1 MRIDPKETVAGYP
14 ALLVRGV
21 LRRLRSD
28 VHWDLARLEAVAAL
42 PAAEVRDFVKAL
54 VAAGLAEA
62 AGSSLWSITQ
72 AGQTLSSATAA
83 PRVTRATAERA
94 LREFLDR
101 VDRVNRD
108 RYYLGRVAAV
118 VLFGSMLKPE
128 VARLSDVDVAVE
140 IVPKEANLERARA
153 QNEKRAIEVEGRGR
167 RFRGLLDRQFC
178 WYREV
183 FAFLKGRSRVIS
195 MADLRQEG
203 EFVLSLPHRVLYSA
217 GDWKPYTPPIA
228 TEVNPDP
235 LPPDEGC
242 PF

>member
-1 MRIDPKETVAGYP
+1 
-14 ALLVRGV
+14 
-21 LRRLRSD
+21 
-28 VHWDLARLEAVAAL
+28 
-42 PAAEVRDFVKAL
+42 
-54 VAAGLAEA
+54 
-62 AGSSLWSITQ
+62 LWSITQ
-72 AGQTLSSATAA
+72 AGQMLSSATAA
-83 PRVTRATAERA
+83 PSVTRATAERA

-128 VARLSDVDVAVE
+128 VARPSDVDVAVE

-153 QNEKRAIEVEGRGR
+153 KNEQHAIELEGKGRG
-167 RFRGLLDRQFC
+167 FRGLLDRQFC

-195 MADLRQEG
+195 LADLRREG
-203 EFVLSLPHRVLYSA
+203 EFVLSVPHRVLYSA
-217 GDWKPYTPPIA
+217 SDWKPYTPPIA
-228 TEVNPDP
+228 TAVNPDH